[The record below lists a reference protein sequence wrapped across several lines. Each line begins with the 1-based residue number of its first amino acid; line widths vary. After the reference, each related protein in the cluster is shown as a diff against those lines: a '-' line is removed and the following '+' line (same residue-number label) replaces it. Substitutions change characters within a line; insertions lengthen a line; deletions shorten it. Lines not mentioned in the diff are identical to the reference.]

1 MNFRGRGGGGLRN
14 RKSNLIDSAAVDL
27 TPLIDVTFQ
36 LLIFFLLTA
45 TFNNDA
51 AFKVKLPKA
60 TANDPATETKAI
72 VVEISEDGRFE
83 VDKKIVD
90 EAELQTRLCMAAKE
104 SRSQHRQHQGRPE
117 HQAREGRAGDGRRQG
132 LRHREAR
139 HPPPPLKRRVSRQTR
154 RGPCYAVAPAPRGAS
169 LVRP

>member
-1 MNFRGRGGGGLRN
+1 MNFRGGHGGGLRGRGKN
-14 RKSNLIDSAAVDL
+14 IIDSAAVDL

-45 TFNNDA
+45 TFNTDA

-83 VDKKIVD
+83 VNKKVVD
-90 EAELQTRLCMAAKE
+90 QAELQTRLCMAAKE
-104 SRSQHRQHQGRPE
+104 LGATTVNIKADQNTKHEKVVQAMDVAKACGIEKLGILHRR
-117 HQAREGRAGDGRRQG
+117 
-132 LRHREAR
+132 
-139 HPPPPLKRRVSRQTR
+139 
-154 RGPCYAVAPAPRGAS
+154 
-169 LVRP
+169 

>member
-1 MNFRGRGGGGLRN
+1 MNFRGGHRGLGN
-14 RKSNLIDSAAVDL
+14 RKRALIDGAAVDL

-60 TANDPATETKAI
+60 TANDPATETKAV

-83 VDKKIVD
+83 VNKKVVD
-90 EAELQTRLCMAAKE
+90 QAELQTRLCMAAKE
-104 SRSQHRQHQGRPE
+104 LGATTVNIKADQNTKHEKVVQAMDVAKACGIEKLGILHRR
-117 HQAREGRAGDGRRQG
+117 
-132 LRHREAR
+132 
-139 HPPPPLKRRVSRQTR
+139 
-154 RGPCYAVAPAPRGAS
+154 
-169 LVRP
+169 

>member
-72 VVEISEDGRFE
+72 VIEISEDGRFE

-104 SRSQHRQHQGRPE
+104 
-117 HQAREGRAGDGRRQG
+117 
-132 LRHREAR
+132 
-139 HPPPPLKRRVSRQTR
+139 V
-154 RGPCYAVAPAPRGAS
+154 GAS
-169 LVRP
+169 TVNIKADQNTKHEKVVQAMDVAKACGIEKLGILHRR

>member
-1 MNFRGRGGGGLRN
+1 MNFRGRGGGGGLRRRGGN
-14 RKSNLIDSAAVDL
+14 VEGMTIDL

-60 TANDPATETKAI
+60 TANDPATEQKAI

-83 VDKKIVD
+83 VDKVVVD

-104 SRSQHRQHQGRPE
+104 SQISTVNIKADQNTKHEKVVQAMDVAKACGIEKLGILHRR
-117 HQAREGRAGDGRRQG
+117 
-132 LRHREAR
+132 
-139 HPPPPLKRRVSRQTR
+139 
-154 RGPCYAVAPAPRGAS
+154 
-169 LVRP
+169 

>member
-1 MNFRGRGGGGLRN
+1 MNFRGRGGGGLRK
-14 RKSNLIDSAAVDL
+14 RGTAVEGMTIDL

-45 TFNNDA
+45 TFNTDA

-60 TANDPATETKAI
+60 TSNEPPVEQKSI

-83 VDKKIVD
+83 IDKKVVD

-104 SRSQHRQHQGRPE
+104 AQVSTVNIKADQNTKHEKVVQTMDIAKTCGIEKLGILHRR
-117 HQAREGRAGDGRRQG
+117 
-132 LRHREAR
+132 
-139 HPPPPLKRRVSRQTR
+139 
-154 RGPCYAVAPAPRGAS
+154 
-169 LVRP
+169 

>member
-14 RKSNLIDSAAVDL
+14 NRRNLIDGAAVDL

-36 LLIFFLLTA
+36 LLIFVLLTA
-45 TFNNDA
+45 TFNTDA

-104 SRSQHRQHQGRPE
+104 MNASTVNIKADQNTKHEKVVQAMDVAKACGIEKLGILHRR
-117 HQAREGRAGDGRRQG
+117 
-132 LRHREAR
+132 
-139 HPPPPLKRRVSRQTR
+139 
-154 RGPCYAVAPAPRGAS
+154 
-169 LVRP
+169 

>member
-1 MNFRGRGGGGLRN
+1 MNFRGKNGRKRGG
-14 RKSNLIDSAAVDL
+14 AAQVDL

-60 TANDPATETKAI
+60 SSNEPATEQKSL

-83 VDKKIVD
+83 IDRKIVD
-90 EAELQTRLCMAAKE
+90 ERELQMRLCVAAKDNSISTVNIKADQNTRHE
-104 SRSQHRQHQGRPE
+104 RVVQAMDVAKACGIEKLGILHRR
-117 HQAREGRAGDGRRQG
+117 
-132 LRHREAR
+132 
-139 HPPPPLKRRVSRQTR
+139 
-154 RGPCYAVAPAPRGAS
+154 
-169 LVRP
+169 

>member
-14 RKSNLIDSAAVDL
+14 NRRNLIDGAAVDL

-60 TANDPATETKAI
+60 TANDPATETKTI

-104 SRSQHRQHQGRPE
+104 MNASTVNIKADQNTKHEKVVQAMDVAKACGIEKLGILHRR
-117 HQAREGRAGDGRRQG
+117 
-132 LRHREAR
+132 
-139 HPPPPLKRRVSRQTR
+139 
-154 RGPCYAVAPAPRGAS
+154 
-169 LVRP
+169 

>member
-1 MNFRGRGGGGLRN
+1 MNFRGRGGGGGLRK
-14 RKSNLIDSAAVDL
+14 RGSGVDGMTIDL

-60 TANDPATETKAI
+60 TSNEPAVEQKAI
-72 VVEISEDGRFE
+72 IVEISEDGRFE
-83 VDKKIVD
+83 VDKKVVD

-104 SRSQHRQHQGRPE
+104 AQVSTVNIKADQNTKHEKVVQTMDIAKTCGIEKLGILHR
-117 HQAREGRAGDGRRQG
+117 
-132 LRHREAR
+132 
-139 HPPPPLKRRVSRQTR
+139 TR
-154 RGPCYAVAPAPRGAS
+154 
-169 LVRP
+169 

>member
-14 RKSNLIDSAAVDL
+14 NRRNLIDGAAVDL

-83 VDKKIVD
+83 VDKKVVD

-104 SRSQHRQHQGRPE
+104 MNASTVNIKADQNTKHEKVVQAMDVAKACGIEKLGILHRR
-117 HQAREGRAGDGRRQG
+117 
-132 LRHREAR
+132 
-139 HPPPPLKRRVSRQTR
+139 
-154 RGPCYAVAPAPRGAS
+154 
-169 LVRP
+169 